1 MSFLKFIPG
10 GSRRRA
16 GMVRLACGAAV
27 VVGALGLAVP
37 AASPASAASAVPAAA
52 SAGSGWL
59 RLAHLS
65 PNTPAVDCY
74 LYSFGNPNAR
84 IVLHHVAYG
93 TVSAY
98 EQVPAGEY
106 TVAMR
111 GAGAPPSSKPVLS
124 ASVDVQ
130 AGDAYTV
137 AGMGPYA
144 GLRLQVVQDKLV
156 TPQGKALVRVIQ
168 ASLRQPTVSV
178 GLNGQ
183 NLATRLAFSKI
194 SSYVAVAPGT
204 FTVHAAGTSES
215 ASANVT
221 LDAGAIYTLVI
232 EDVSTGLGVDA
243 LIDAQGSKVEPA
255 GGVQTGFGGT
265 AARPGAALLPWLS
278 VGLLG
283 LLAAAA
289 GSVLVSRRR
298 RPALHAR

>member
-1 MSFLKFIPG
+1 MSVLKLTLG
-10 GSRRRA
+10 GSRRRIGLA
-16 GMVRLACGAAV
+16 RLAAGAAL
-27 VVGALGLAVP
+27 VVGTLGLAVP
-37 AASPASAASAVPAAA
+37 AASAAPSSGGV
-52 SAGSGWL
+52 GWL

-74 LYSFGNPNAR
+74 LYSFDNPNAK

-93 TVSAY
+93 AVSPY

-111 GAGAPPSSKPVLS
+111 GAGAAPASKPVLS

-130 AGDAYTV
+130 PGGAYTV

-156 TPQGKALVRVIQ
+156 TPAGKALVRVIQ
-168 ASLRQPTVSV
+168 ASMRQPKVSV

-183 NLATRLAFSKI
+183 SLASQLAFSKI
-194 SSYVAVAPGT
+194 SSYVAVSPGA
-204 FTVHAAGTSES
+204 FTVHAAGSSET
-215 ASANVT
+215 ATATVN
-221 LDAGAIYTLVI
+221 LKAGSIYTLVV
-232 EDVSTGLGVDA
+232 EDNSTKLGVDA
-243 LIDAQGSKVEPA
+243 LVDASGSKVEPA

-278 VGLLG
+278 VGLAG
-283 LLAAAA
+283 LLAAAG
-289 GSVLVSRRR
+289 GSLLVSRRR

>member
-1 MSFLKFIPG
+1 MSALKFTLG
-10 GSRRRA
+10 GSRRRIGLA
-16 GMVRLACGAAV
+16 RLAAGAAL

-37 AASPASAASAVPAAA
+37 AASAAPAA
-52 SAGSGWL
+52 GGVGWL

-74 LYSFGNPNAR
+74 LYSFDNPNAK

-93 TVSAY
+93 AVSPY

-111 GAGAPPSSKPVLS
+111 GAGAAPGSKPVLS

-130 AGDAYTV
+130 PGGAYTV

-144 GLRLQVVQDKLV
+144 GLRLQVVQDKLT

-168 ASLRQPTVSV
+168 ASMRQPKVSV
-178 GLNGQ
+178 GLDGGQ
-183 NLATRLAFSKI
+183 GLASQLAFSKI
-194 SSYVAVAPGT
+194 SSYVAVSPGT
-204 FTVHAAGTSES
+204 FTVHAAGSSES
-215 ASANVT
+215 ANDTVN
-221 LDAGAIYTLVI
+221 LKAGAIYTLVVL
-232 EDVSTGLGVDA
+232 DNSTKLGVDA

-265 AARPGAALLPWLS
+265 AARAGAPLLPWLS
-278 VGLLG
+278 VGLAG

-289 GSVLVSRRR
+289 GSMLVSRRR

>member
-1 MSFLKFIPG
+1 MSRLTFMPG

-16 GMVRLACGAAV
+16 GLSRLAVGAV
-27 VVGALGLAVP
+27 LVIGALGLAVP
-37 AASPASAASAVPAAA
+37 AASAATAAPASA
-52 SAGSGWL
+52 SAGVGWL

-74 LYSFGNPNAR
+74 LYSFGNPNAE

-93 TVSAY
+93 TVSPY

-111 GAGAPPSSKPVLS
+111 GAGAPSSSKPVLS
-124 ASVDVQ
+124 TSVDVH

-144 GLRLQVVQDKLV
+144 GLRLEVVQDKLV
-156 TPQGKALVRVIQ
+156 TPAGKALVRVIQ
-168 ASLRQPTVSV
+168 ASLRQPKVTV

-183 NLATRLAFSKI
+183 NLATQLAFSDI
-194 SSYVAVAPGT
+194 SPYIAVAPGT
-204 FTVHAAGTSES
+204 FTVHAAGSSES
-215 ASANVT
+215 ANATVS
-221 LDAGAIYTLVI
+221 LSAGAIYTLVV
-232 EDVSTGLGVDA
+232 EDNATQLGIDT

>member
-1 MSFLKFIPG
+1 MSVLKFTLG
-10 GSRRRA
+10 GSRRRIGLA
-16 GMVRLACGAAV
+16 RLAAGAAL

-37 AASPASAASAVPAAA
+37 AASAAPASGGV
-52 SAGSGWL
+52 GWV

-65 PNTPAVDCY
+65 PNTPAVDGY
-74 LYSFGNPNAR
+74 LYSFDNPNAK

-93 TVSAY
+93 AVSPY

-111 GAGAPPSSKPVLS
+111 GAGAAPASKPVLS

-130 AGDAYTV
+130 PGGAYTV

-144 GLRLQVVQDKLV
+144 GLRLQVVQDKLT
-156 TPQGKALVRVIQ
+156 TPKGKALVRVIQ
-168 ASLRQPTVSV
+168 ASMRQPKVTV
-178 GLNGQ
+178 GLDGQ
-183 NLATRLAFSKI
+183 SLASQLAFSKI
-194 SSYVAVAPGT
+194 SAYVAVSPGT
-204 FTVHAAGTSES
+204 FTVHAAGSSES
-215 ASANVT
+215 ANAAVN
-221 LDAGAIYTLVI
+221 LKAGAIYTLVV
-232 EDVSTGLGVDA
+232 EDNSTKLGVDV

-265 AARPGAALLPWLS
+265 AARAGAPLLPWLS
-278 VGLLG
+278 VGLAG

-289 GSVLVSRRR
+289 GSMLVSRRR

>member
-1 MSFLKFIPG
+1 MSALKFTLG
-10 GSRRRA
+10 GSRRRIGLA
-16 GMVRLACGAAV
+16 RLAAGAAL

-37 AASPASAASAVPAAA
+37 AASAAPASGGV
-52 SAGSGWL
+52 GWL

-74 LYSFGNPNAR
+74 LYSFDNPNAK

-93 TVSAY
+93 AVSPY

-111 GAGAPPSSKPVLS
+111 GAGAAPGSKPVLS

-130 AGDAYTV
+130 PGGAYTV

-144 GLRLQVVQDKLV
+144 GLRLQVVQDKLT

-168 ASLRQPTVSV
+168 ASMRQPKVSV
-178 GLNGQ
+178 GLDGGQ
-183 NLATRLAFSKI
+183 GLASQLAFSKI
-194 SSYVAVAPGT
+194 SSYVAVSPGT
-204 FTVHAAGTSES
+204 FTVHAAGSSES
-215 ASANVT
+215 ANDTVN
-221 LDAGAIYTLVI
+221 LKAGAIYTLVVL
-232 EDVSTGLGVDA
+232 DNSTKLGVDA

-265 AARPGAALLPWLS
+265 AARAGAPLLPWLS
-278 VGLLG
+278 VGLAG

-289 GSVLVSRRR
+289 GSMLVSRRR

>member
-1 MSFLKFIPG
+1 MSVLKFTLG
-10 GSRRRA
+10 GSRRRIGLA
-16 GMVRLACGAAV
+16 RLAAGAAL
-27 VVGALGLAVP
+27 VVGVLGLAVP
-37 AASPASAASAVPAAA
+37 AASAAPAA
-52 SAGSGWL
+52 GGVGWL

-74 LYSFGNPNAR
+74 LYSFDNPNAK

-93 TVSAY
+93 AVSPY

-111 GAGAPPSSKPVLS
+111 GAGAAPASKPVLS

-130 AGDAYTV
+130 PGGAYTV

-144 GLRLQVVQDKLV
+144 GLRLQVVQDKLI
-156 TPQGKALVRVIQ
+156 TPKGKALVRVIQ
-168 ASLRQPTVSV
+168 ASMRQPKVTV

-183 NLATRLAFSKI
+183 SLASQLAFAEI
-194 SSYVAVAPGT
+194 SAYVAVSPGT
-204 FTVHAAGTSES
+204 FTVHAAGSSES
-215 ASANVT
+215 ANATVN
-221 LDAGAIYTLVI
+221 LKAGAIYTLVV
-232 EDVSTGLGVDA
+232 EDNATKLGVDA
-243 LIDAQGSKVEPA
+243 LVDAQGSKVEPA

-265 AARPGAALLPWLS
+265 AARAGAPLLPWLS
-278 VGLLG
+278 VGLAG

-289 GSVLVSRRR
+289 GSMLVSRRR

>member
-1 MSFLKFIPG
+1 MSALKFTLG
-10 GSRRRA
+10 GSRRRIGLA
-16 GMVRLACGAAV
+16 RLAAGAAL

-37 AASPASAASAVPAAA
+37 AASAAPASGGV
-52 SAGSGWL
+52 GWL

-74 LYSFGNPNAR
+74 LYSFDNPNAK

-93 TVSAY
+93 AVSPY

-111 GAGAPPSSKPVLS
+111 GAGAAPASKPVLS
-124 ASVDVQ
+124 ASVDVRP
-130 AGDAYTV
+130 GGAYTV

-144 GLRLQVVQDKLV
+144 GLRLQVVQDKLT

-168 ASLRQPTVSV
+168 ASMRQPKVSV
-178 GLNGQ
+178 GLNGDS
-183 NLATRLAFSKI
+183 LASELAFSKI
-194 SSYVAVAPGT
+194 SSYVAVSPGT
-204 FTVHAAGTSES
+204 FTVHAAGSSES
-215 ASANVT
+215 ANATVN
-221 LDAGAIYTLVI
+221 LKAGAIYTLVV
-232 EDVSTGLGVDA
+232 EDNSTKLGVDA

-265 AARPGAALLPWLS
+265 AARPGAPLLPWLS
-278 VGLLG
+278 VGLAG

-289 GSVLVSRRR
+289 GSMLVSRRR

>member
-1 MSFLKFIPG
+1 MSVPKFTLG
-10 GSRRRA
+10 GSRRRIGLA
-16 GMVRLACGAAV
+16 RLAAGAAL
-27 VVGALGLAVP
+27 VVGVLGLAVP
-37 AASPASAASAVPAAA
+37 AASAAPASGGV
-52 SAGSGWL
+52 GWL

-74 LYSFGNPNAR
+74 LYSFDNPNAK

-93 TVSAY
+93 TVSPY

-111 GAGAPPSSKPVLS
+111 GAGAAPGSKPVLS

-130 AGDAYTV
+130 PGGAYTV
-137 AGMGPYA
+137 AGMGPYK
-144 GLRLQVVQDKLV
+144 GLRLQVVQDRLT
-156 TPQGKALVRVIQ
+156 TPKGKALVRIIQ
-168 ASLRQPTVSV
+168 ASMRQPKVTV

-183 NLATRLAFSKI
+183 NLASQLAFAKI
-194 SSYVAVAPGT
+194 SPYVAVSPGT
-204 FTVHAAGTSES
+204 FTVHAAGSSES
-215 ASANVT
+215 TTDTVNLT
-221 LDAGAIYTLVI
+221 AGSIHTLVVL
-232 EDVSTGLGVDA
+232 DNSTKLGVDD

-265 AARPGAALLPWLS
+265 AARPGAPLLPWLS
-278 VGLLG
+278 VGLAG

-289 GSVLVSRRR
+289 GSMLVSRRR

>member
-1 MSFLKFIPG
+1 MCALKFALG
-10 GSRRRA
+10 GSRRRIGLA
-16 GMVRLACGAAV
+16 RLAAGAAL

-37 AASPASAASAVPAAA
+37 AASAAPASGGV
-52 SAGSGWL
+52 GWL

-74 LYSFGNPNAR
+74 LYSFDNPNAK
-84 IVLHHVAYG
+84 IVLRHVAYG
-93 TVSAY
+93 AVSPY

-111 GAGAPPSSKPVLS
+111 GAGAAPASKPVLS

-130 AGDAYTV
+130 PGGAYTV

-144 GLRLQVVQDKLV
+144 GLRLQVVQDKLT

-168 ASLRQPTVSV
+168 ASMRQPKVSV

-183 NLATRLAFSKI
+183 SLASQLAFSKI
-194 SSYVAVAPGT
+194 SSYVAVSPGS
-204 FTVHAAGTSES
+204 FTVHAAGSSES
-215 ASANVT
+215 AHATVN
-221 LDAGAIYTLVI
+221 LKAGAIYTLVV
-232 EDVSTGLGVDA
+232 EDNSTKLGVDA
-243 LIDAQGSKVEPA
+243 LVDAQGSKVEPA

-265 AARPGAALLPWLS
+265 AARPGAPLLPWLS
-278 VGLLG
+278 VGLAG

-289 GSVLVSRRR
+289 GSMLVSRRR

>member
-1 MSFLKFIPG
+1 MSALKFTLG
-10 GSRRRA
+10 GSRRRIGLA
-16 GMVRLACGAAV
+16 RLAAGAAL

-37 AASPASAASAVPAAA
+37 AASAATAAPASGGV
-52 SAGSGWL
+52 GWL

-74 LYSFGNPNAR
+74 LYSFDNPNAK

-93 TVSAY
+93 AVSPY

-111 GAGAPPSSKPVLS
+111 GAGAAPGSKPVLS

-130 AGDAYTV
+130 PGGAYTV

-144 GLRLQVVQDKLV
+144 GLRLQVVQDRLT
-156 TPQGKALVRVIQ
+156 TPPGKALVRVIQ
-168 ASLRQPTVSV
+168 ASMRQPKVSV
-178 GLNGQ
+178 GLNGHS
-183 NLATRLAFSKI
+183 LASELAFSKI
-194 SSYVAVAPGT
+194 SSYVSVSPGT
-204 FTVHAAGTSES
+204 FTVHAAGSSES
-215 ASANVT
+215 ANATVN
-221 LDAGAIYTLVI
+221 LKAGAIYTLVV
-232 EDVSTGLGVDA
+232 EDNSTKLGVDA

-278 VGLLG
+278 VGLAG

-289 GSVLVSRRR
+289 GSMLVSRRR

>member
-1 MSFLKFIPG
+1 MSVLKFTLG
-10 GSRRRA
+10 GSRRRIGLA
-16 GMVRLACGAAV
+16 RLAAGAALI
-27 VVGALGLAVP
+27 VGALGLAVP
-37 AASPASAASAVPAAA
+37 AASAASAAPAA
-52 SAGSGWL
+52 GGVGWL

-74 LYSFGNPNAR
+74 LYSFDNPNAK

-93 TVSAY
+93 AVSPY

-111 GAGAPPSSKPVLS
+111 GAGAAPASKPVLS

-130 AGDAYTV
+130 PGGAYTV

-156 TPQGKALVRVIQ
+156 TPKGKALVRVIQ
-168 ASLRQPTVSV
+168 ASMRQPKVTV

-183 NLATRLAFSKI
+183 SLASQLAFAKI
-194 SSYVAVAPGT
+194 SAYVVVSPGT
-204 FTVHAAGTSES
+204 FTVHAAGSSES
-215 ASANVT
+215 ANATVN
-221 LDAGAIYTLVI
+221 LKAGAIYTLVV
-232 EDVSTGLGVDA
+232 EDNATKLGVDA
-243 LIDAQGSKVEPA
+243 LVDAQGSKVEPA

-265 AARPGAALLPWLS
+265 AARAGAPLLPWLS
-278 VGLLG
+278 VGLAG

-289 GSVLVSRRR
+289 GSMLVSRRR